1 MFLGLLVLE
10 STSPVP
16 ALGAVG
22 DLLQS
27 EAQLVGQTKKL

>member
-27 EAQLVGQTKKL
+27 EAHAGGTD

>member
-16 ALGAVG
+16 ALGIVG
-22 DLLQS
+22 DPLQF
-27 EAQLVGQTKKL
+27 EAHAGMTD

>member
-16 ALGAVG
+16 ALGIVG
-22 DLLQS
+22 DPLQS
-27 EAQLVGQTKKL
+27 EAHAGI